1 MNICSWTFHV
11 GYLWLRFGLSANV
24 VSSILRNVSHVFAVL
39 FMQVQKLNLANEIIA
54 LMKRTQEH

>member
-1 MNICSWTFHV
+1 M
-11 GYLWLRFGLSANV
+11 GYLWLRFGSSANV

-39 FMQVQKLNLANEIIA
+39 FIQVQKLNLANEIIA